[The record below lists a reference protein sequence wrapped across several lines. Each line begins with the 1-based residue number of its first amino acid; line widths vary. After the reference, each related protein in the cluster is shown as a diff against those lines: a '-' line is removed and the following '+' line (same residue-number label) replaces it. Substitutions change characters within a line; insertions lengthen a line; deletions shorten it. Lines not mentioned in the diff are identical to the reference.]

1 MHLISLERASTVR
14 EAARFGRDR
23 RANALVEFA
32 FAAPIVLSL
41 GLYGIELGNQS
52 LVNMRIS
59 QIALNLADNASRS
72 GQILSTNVEQ
82 LREGDVNDVLQAAR
96 LQGASFNLTSGG
108 RITISSLENVK
119 QSYDTAPVQRIHWQ
133 RCIGLRQEAAYQTT
147 YAASPPQYNA
157 GITKKKLDA
166 GWTLPGGMGDHVK
179 VNAPVRGEVMFV
191 EINYEYQPL
200 FGNIFVGKKKL
211 HYTASAIVRDSR
223 DFSWIDNPAPA
234 VNRMTCDK
242 YTASAV

>member
-1 MHLISLERASTVR
+1 MHLISPACVTPAHI
-14 EAARFGRDR
+14 AARFGLDR

-72 GQILSTNVEQ
+72 GQILSSNVEQ

-96 LQGASFNLTSGG
+96 LQGASFNLTTGG
-108 RITISSLENVK
+108 RITVSSLENVK

-133 RCIGLRQEAAYQTT
+133 RCVGANNDPAYASHYGTTTVSAGKTEFAADKGT
-147 YAASPPQYNA
+147 
-157 GITKKKLDA
+157 D
-166 GWTLPGGMGDHVK
+166 LPGGMGK
-179 VNAPVRGEVMFV
+179 AGALVNAPAGSGLIFV
-191 EINYEYQPL
+191 EINYAYRPLTPWLMQPYR
-200 FGNIFVGKKKL
+200 V
-211 HYTASAIVRDSR
+211 HYTANMIVRNNR
-223 DFSWIDNPAPA
+223 DFRQLYNPVSSATPS
-234 VNRMTCDK
+234 TCDR
-242 YTASAV
+242 YTT